1 MNRWCS
7 VHDPEPELITVVEGP
22 TPEFRES
29 PYLWF
34 SSVYEGPE
42 DAEIVM
48 CELRT
53 YGGESI
59 VERCRAAWQE
69 GRPVRLDFPD
79 RLRLRRQLDV
89 VAMRL
94 SVIEEGPLL
103 QLWLRVTDG
112 NLEEEGFDEDEDDL
126 GL

>member
-1 MNRWCS
+1 MF
-7 VHDPEPELITVVEGP
+7 DLEPELITVVEGP

-42 DAEIVM
+42 DAEVVM

-53 YGGESI
+53 YSGESI
-59 VERCRAAWQE
+59 VQRCQNAWRE

-79 RLRLRRQLDV
+79 RLRMRRQLDV

-94 SVIEEGPLL
+94 SILDEGPLL

-112 NLEEEGFDEDEDDL
+112 ELEEDEFDDEEGDF

>member
-1 MNRWCS
+1 
-7 VHDPEPELITVVEGP
+7 VFDPEPELITVVEGP

-53 YGGESI
+53 FNGESI
-59 VERCRAAWQE
+59 VERCRDACQE

-103 QLWLRVTDG
+103 QIWVRVTDG
-112 NLEEEGFDEDEDDL
+112 MLEEQGFDEDEDDFDY
-126 GL
+126 

>member
-1 MNRWCS
+1 MF
-7 VHDPEPELITVVEGP
+7 DPEPELITVVEGP

-53 YGGESI
+53 YSGESI

-94 SVIEEGPLL
+94 SMVEEGPLL
-103 QLWLRVTDG
+103 QLWLRITDDM
-112 NLEEEGFDEDEDDL
+112 LEEEGFDEDEDDL
-126 GL
+126 DF